1 MTDIMDY
8 LYGPLGKE
16 YCIWFYIL
24 SVLGFVSFIAI
35 LISIMMMAFGKKKGS
50 EFYLPMFGIALTY
63 IVAYFQ
69 NRLLYSMCSGQMK

>member
-1 MTDIMDY
+1 MDDVMDY

-24 SVLGFVSFIAI
+24 SVFGLVAFMMVIISLVIMGFT
-35 LISIMMMAFGKKKGS
+35 KKKNS
-50 EFYLPMFGIALTY
+50 EMFLPMFGIGLSY
-63 IVAYFQ
+63 MIFYFQ